1 MSTYPPLLFLRKF
14 LREGTR
20 VASVAPSSRSLGRA
34 MSSQIDPRRPQTIVE
49 LGAGSGAVTRIAA
62 ERMHPQSR
70 LIAVEVDPEFH
81 RVLAADVPAAEA
93 VLADV
98 RELPAQLAAR
108 RVQQV
113 DLVIDCLPTPSLP
126 RAINAAVFDWLASL
140 AATPA
145 FSQMT
150 VMPWVYRPLYQ
161 RLFHHVEFEL
171 VLANVPPGGVYHC
184 AGLQPDW
191 QRHLPGR

>member
-1 MSTYPPLLFLRKF
+1 MSAYPPLLFLRKF

-34 MSSQIDPRRPQTIVE
+34 MSSQIDPHRPQTIVE

-62 ERMHPQSR
+62 GQMHPQSR

-108 RVQQV
+108 GVQQV
-113 DLVIDCLPTPSLP
+113 DLVLDCLPTPSLP

-140 AATPA
+140 APTPA

-161 RLFHHVEFEL
+161 RLFQHVEFEL
-171 VLANVPPGGVYHC
+171 VLANMPPGGVYHC
-184 AGLQPDW
+184 ADLRPDW